1 MNNPKVAKATIVLCS
16 LSLVLLVVGIV
27 FNVSSAEGTAAEAW
41 QPLAEL
47 VSPAEL
53 TQIIADNTAPSADRR
68 AISRTA
74 VGLLE
79 GDLLVI
85 DFKTSQL
92 CGRGGC
98 SIVGYRA
105 STGEQILST
114 YALQTSADQPIVEL
128 VNRAGAELP
137 CLLIAPS
144 LGMAAQ
150 GLTRDALCYRDGEW
164 QTEAP

>member
-1 MNNPKVAKATIVLCS
+1 MNNPKAAKLTIALCS
-16 LSLVLLVVGIV
+16 LSVVLFVIGIV
-27 FNVSSAEGTAAEAW
+27 FNVSRAEGTTAQAW
-41 QPLAEL
+41 QPLSEL
-47 VSPAEL
+47 VSADEL
-53 TQIIADNTAPSADRR
+53 TQIIADNTASSADRR
-68 AISRTA
+68 AISHTA

-79 GDLLVI
+79 DDLLVI
-85 DFKTSQL
+85 DFKTPQL

-114 YALQTSADQPIVEL
+114 YALQTGAGQPIVEL
-128 VNRAGAELP
+128 VNRAGAEFP

-144 LGMAAQ
+144 LGATAQ

>member
-1 MNNPKVAKATIVLCS
+1 MNSPKVAKITIALCS
-16 LSLVLLVVGIV
+16 LSVILFVIGIV
-27 FNVSSAEGTAAEAW
+27 FNVSRAEGTTAEAW
-41 QPLAEL
+41 RPLSEL
-47 VSPAEL
+47 VSADQL

-68 AISRTA
+68 AISHTA

-79 GDLLVI
+79 DDLLVI
-85 DFKTSQL
+85 DFKSPQL

-114 YALQTSADQPIVEL
+114 YALQPGAAQPIVEL
-128 VNRAGAELP
+128 VNRTGAELP

-144 LGMAAQ
+144 LGATAQ

>member
-41 QPLAEL
+41 QPLSEL

-105 STGEQILST
+105 STSEQILST
-114 YALQTSADQPIVEL
+114 YVLQTSADQPIVEL
-128 VNRAGAELP
+128 VNRTDAELP

-144 LGMAAQ
+144 LGRAAQ

-164 QTEAP
+164 QTEVP